1 MFIFKDVELN
11 INISLEEYRA
21 MWDKYAAKVLE
32 GELTIKK
39 ATLEI
44 KMHTWQT
51 TLTFGIIK
59 YYLHYFIGQS
69 QATALK
75 T

>member
-1 MFIFKDVELN
+1 MD
-11 INISLEEYRA
+11 ISLEEYREI
-21 MWDKYAAKVLE
+21 WDKYAAKVLE
-32 GELTIKK
+32 EELTIKK

-51 TLTFGIIK
+51 TLTFGIVK
-59 YYLHYFIGQS
+59 YYLDYSIGQS